1 MMDKEALLTNYFSN
15 QLTQEER
22 KMFDELLDS
31 DAEFKARFDFEQN
44 LQRAIKAE
52 ENQNVKAKLI
62 SFEKEIAREIPKS
75 SLKKS
80 YRSLAIAASITLLMG
95 LAWIGYIDG
104 TSNKYEE
111 LYAQNFQE
119 YPNTVYAITRSGSEE
134 SLERNAFV
142 AYESG
147 DYDAAIEKF
156 EQIPSE
162 VKQPYIDFFLGQSYL
177 NAGKNDQAKAYFR
190 ETIVKADNFVAES
203 HWYLAMIALKEKD
216 ITEAESELKKLING
230 YDYNKE
236 KAVAL
241 LKELD

>member
-1 MMDKEALLTNYFSN
+1 MDKEALLTNYFSN
-15 QLTQEER
+15 QLSQEER
-22 KMFDELLDS
+22 KIFDELLDA

-62 SFEKEIAREIPKS
+62 SFEKEIARATPKS
-75 SLKKS
+75 SVKKS
-80 YRSLAIAASITLLMG
+80 YRNLAVAASIALLIG
-95 LAWIGYIDG
+95 LAWFGYING
-104 TSNKYEE
+104 TSIKYED

-134 SLERNAFV
+134 SLERTAFV

-147 DYDAAIEKF
+147 NYDAAIEKF
-156 EQIPSE
+156 EQIPSKL
-162 VKQPYIDFFLGQSYL
+162 KQPYIDFFLGQSYM
-177 NAGKNDQAKAYFR
+177 NAGRNDQAKAYFR
-190 ETIVKADNFVAES
+190 KTIVKADNFVAES

-216 ITEAESELKKLING
+216 KTEAESELKKLING
-230 YDYNKE
+230 YAYHKE
-236 KAVAL
+236 RAVAL